1 MTQLKAAMAGTV
13 FTVNVAVGE
22 EVQAGQVIIVL
33 ESMKM
38 EIPVEA
44 EVAGKVT
51 AINIQVGDFVNEEDV
66 LAEIEA

>member
-13 FTVNVAVGE
+13 FTVNVTEGE

-38 EIPVEA
+38 EIPIETDI
-44 EVAGKVT
+44 AGKV
-51 AINIQVGDFVNEEDV
+51 ASINVQVGDFVNEEDV
-66 LAEIEA
+66 LAVIEA